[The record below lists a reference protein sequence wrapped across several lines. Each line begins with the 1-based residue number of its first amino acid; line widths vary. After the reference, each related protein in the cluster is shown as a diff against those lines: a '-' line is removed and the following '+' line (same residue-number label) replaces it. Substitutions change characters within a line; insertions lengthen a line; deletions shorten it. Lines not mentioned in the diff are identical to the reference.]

1 LNFLK
6 RELAPLTD
14 EAWKYVE
21 EEAVRA
27 LSANL
32 SDRRVV
38 DVSEPKGFDFS
49 SVNLGTLSPSHRVD
63 DGVHYGV
70 RRVLPLVEIRVPIE
84 LDIWT
89 LDNLS
94 RGATDVD
101 TDAVTQAAL
110 KISAFEEHAVYKG
123 FNPAGIAGLDS
134 AEGAEPLELGEEVV
148 KYSDA
153 AARAVLR
160 LNDHGVKGPF
170 AMVLGSKP
178 FRLLHSYQSSDPPR
192 RQIASMLD
200 GPIWRSAVL
209 EGGFVLSLRG
219 GDFELT
225 LGQDISLGYDWH
237 DKAKVHLFLTETF
250 TFRVLGPEAV
260 VPLTFNGSL

>member
-1 LNFLK
+1 QHAGLGRTAEEVPLLGVIDHARRRGRTGFGSAGELAGYWKLERTGPLNFLK

-38 DVSEPKGFDFS
+38 DVTEPKGFDFS
-49 SVNLGTLSPSHRVD
+49 AVNLGTLSPSHLVEG
-63 DGVHYGV
+63 GVHYGV
-70 RRVLPLVEIRVPIE
+70 RQVLPLVEIRVPIE

-110 KISAFEEHAVYKG
+110 KVSAF
-123 FNPAGIAGLDS
+123 
-134 AEGAEPLELGEEVV
+134 
-148 KYSDA
+148 
-153 AARAVLR
+153 
-160 LNDHGVKGPF
+160 
-170 AMVLGSKP
+170 
-178 FRLLHSYQSSDPPR
+178 
-192 RQIASMLD
+192 
-200 GPIWRSAVL
+200 
-209 EGGFVLSLRG
+209 
-219 GDFELT
+219 
-225 LGQDISLGYDWH
+225 
-237 DKAKVHLFLTETF
+237 
-250 TFRVLGPEAV
+250 
-260 VPLTFNGSL
+260 